1 VEVNWRILKIKHL
14 LFVAMIAAGVFL
26 RYHHILGKIY
36 SNYLSFILLL
46 IGAER
51 VVTLILRFTGTKWKN
66 KMQIVFFML
75 AIFCGLIGYSQQL
88 GLKNFLNCIFY
99 TAQLFTINAPII
111 DKAGQSNPSYFYPIW
126 IELGRWFAVLFIA
139 SAVLSYI
146 YKVTYDSYK
155 LLKIRFS
162 RKQHIVISGLNEA
175 TKLLALDLQEHEKQV
190 VIITKDESH
199 PDIDE
204 LREIGAAFVFG
215 DALVDSVLTK
225 AKVLQS
231 SHFILMEEN
240 EANNIAVFMKLKH
253 HLERKK
259 IEREKP
265 INCFILIKDDRYNPI
280 FEEIQSEIL
289 DSDNL
294 RENLE
299 FNLFNLN
306 TLKAKLLFDH
316 HPLYK
321 TDLLNIR
328 NKAEKKKV
336 HLVIVGFGNTGQQV
350 LLQAAKLCHFINGEK
365 LYVTVLDKYA
375 DERKSSF
382 RRRYKK
388 IDKVCDIKFRTVDV
402 NSLEFSKDHIV
413 DRNAPDITYISICL
427 ESDHLDFISGILLQE
442 DYENIPIAIEV
453 RDDIKLA
460 NWIHNNSGRFKNI
473 FCFGDLKEIFSS
485 KVIIDEELDN
495 QAKAINDYYN
505 KANDPKWFW
514 NNLTVFLKES
524 NRAQADHIKTKLHT
538 MGLEMKQNPSPED
551 IVLNKL
557 DYFEHLH
564 HFINDLAIA
573 EHNRWNAFHYINGW
587 DKKDPAAGGGRKDEK
602 LKLHKS
608 LVPWAK
614 LSENDQK
621 NDRDTIESLYEILT
635 ANHFSICVQ
644 RQYLMEY
651 CSPREIQR
659 DNSTESETDSDVV
672 SDTNADLVRNS
683 RAVRERALTHHHR
696 ARHRNRSRYGN

>member
-1 VEVNWRILKIKHL
+1 MGEIKLKHV
-14 LFVAMIAAGVFL
+14 LFAVMIAAGIFL
-26 RYHHILGKIY
+26 QYHHIFGKIY
-36 SNYLSFILLL
+36 TNYVSFILLL
-46 IGAER
+46 IGTER
-51 VVTLILRFTGTKWKN
+51 LVTEILKRTKKQWKN
-66 KMQIVFFML
+66 KIQIVFFTL
-75 AIFCGLIGYSQQL
+75 AIVCGLIGYGQQL
-88 GLKNFLNCIFY
+88 GLKNLLNCIYY

-111 DKAGQSNPSYFYPIW
+111 DTKKQSDPGDFYPIW
-126 IELGRWFAVLFIA
+126 IELGRWFAVLFIT

-155 LLKIRFS
+155 LAKIRFS

-175 TKLLALDLQEHEKQV
+175 TKLLAMDLQQHEKQV

-199 PDIDE
+199 SDIDE

-225 AKVLQS
+225 ARVLQS

-306 TLKAKLLFDH
+306 KLKAKLLFDY

-321 TDLLNIR
+321 TDLINMR
-328 NKAEKKKV
+328 DKAETKKV

-375 DERKSSF
+375 DERESSF

-388 IDKVCDIKFRTVDV
+388 INQVCTIDFRTVDV

-413 DRNAPDITYISICL
+413 DANAPDITYISICL

-473 FCFGDLKEIFSS
+473 FCFGDLKDIFSS

-495 QAKAINDYYN
+495 LAKAINDYYN

-538 MGLEMKQNPSPED
+538 MGLEMKQEPSPED
-551 IVLNKL
+551 IVLDKL

-564 HFINDLAIA
+564 HFITDLAIA

-587 DKKDPAAGGGRKDEK
+587 DKKDPAAGGGRRDEK

-608 LVPWAK
+608 LVPWGE
-614 LSENDQK
+614 LSEKDQD

-659 DNSTESETDSDVV
+659 DNTTDADTESDADS
-672 SDTNADLVRNS
+672 VRNRS
-683 RAVRERALTHHHR
+683 VVRERALAHHHR
-696 ARHRNRSRYGN
+696 VRHRNRSRHGN